1 MQSNVRISDTDRGI
15 FNILSG
21 FKLFVIVLT
30 LLYAASPIQ
39 AQEKIKIFNVDVMGN
54 KAASANVIIR
64 NSGLVAGKSI
74 SGDDIKSAVS
84 RLWAMKIFSNIQIS
98 IEKQVSEGLFLLITV
113 EEYPKIDK
121 YELKGNKKLKDDKL
135 DDAVTFFMGQRI
147 TPHMEIRTI
156 RALKEMYYEK
166 GYLLVEI
173 STEHIP
179 SEKEDYVI
187 VRFNI
192 DEGSKVKIRGIKFIG
207 AENFSEGDLKKQ
219 LKKTKEKGTL
229 RFWRSGNFDKE
240 EYEEDKKNLLQ
251 FYRNNGFRDAEILK
265 DSLYYGE
272 KREKL
277 YLDIT
282 VREGNHYKLG
292 KLTFK
297 NNKLFTEDELKVT
310 LGLKEGDDYNAANI
324 DMAVYDRLNGIY
336 MDRGNLFVSIDPKQ
350 NPVGDD
356 VVDIEFIIKENQK
369 VFVRNINIYGNTK
382 TKEKVIRREM
392 KIFPGDVFSRSKL
405 MRSQRE
411 IFILNYFA
419 NVIPNIRPVDDDEID
434 IELSVEEKQ
443 TDRANASAGFSQRD
457 GAIGSIGVDFNN
469 FIGNGQVLSFNWQFG
484 SVFRS
489 LSIGFTEPW
498 LFDTPTLA
506 GFRVFSTKRKG
517 IFFPLDQS
525 EIGASLNLGRR
536 FKWPDDYFRG
546 NASFRFAQRKFDNIS
561 DRGILEQLVSP
572 SKSAGISDEDIGDVV
587 IETQQRRLTF
597 ALTRDSRDRP
607 EFPTQG
613 SVFTIISQLS
623 GGPIGGDENFFKSI
637 FSLDWYT
644 PLFWKFVLL
653 NKYKYGAIRTFSK
666 DAFIPFDEFFFMG
679 GSGLTI
685 GEPLR
690 GYEDRTV
697 GPPSPTS
704 NTFALGGRVLS
715 KFSMELR
722 FPIAPNPVIFGLFFY
737 EGGNTWLNIKSAN
750 IFDLRR
756 SAGFGLRMFMP
767 LVGLIGFD
775 LGYGFDDLSVE
786 GEREGWKVH
795 FQFGRQF

>member
-1 MQSNVRISDTDRGI
+1 MQSNVRISDTDRRI

-21 FKLFVIVLT
+21 FKLLVIVLT

-121 YELKGNKKLKDDKL
+121 YELKGNKNLKDDKL

-156 RALKEMYYEK
+156 RAIKELYYEK

-219 LKKTKEKGTL
+219 LKNTKEKGTI
-229 RFWRSGNFDKE
+229 RFWRSGNFDRE

-282 VREGNHYKLG
+282 VREGKRYKLG

-297 NNKLFTEDELKVT
+297 DNKLFTEDELKVT

-324 DMAVYDRLNGIY
+324 DIAVYDKLNGIY

-489 LSIGFTEPW
+489 FSIGFTEPW

-525 EIGASLNLGRR
+525 EIGGSLNLGRR
-536 FKWPDDYFRG
+536 FRWPDDYFRG

-561 DRGILEQLVSP
+561 DRGILEQLVAP

-786 GEREGWKVH
+786 GEREGWEVH